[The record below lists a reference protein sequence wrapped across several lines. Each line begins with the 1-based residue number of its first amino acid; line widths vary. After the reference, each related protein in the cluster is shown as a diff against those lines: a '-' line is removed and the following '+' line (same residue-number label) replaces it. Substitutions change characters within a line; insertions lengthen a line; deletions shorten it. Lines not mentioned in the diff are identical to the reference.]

1 MNDDEF
7 ENFLAELAAFAEEA
21 EMEDDEEDSDDW
33 DWDDEGGDLFD
44 E

>member
-1 MNDDEF
+1 MDDDEF
-7 ENFLAELAAFAEEA
+7 EAFLSELRAFAEET
-21 EMEDDEEDSDDW
+21 EMEEDEDDDNW

>member
-1 MNDDEF
+1 MDDDEF
-7 ENFLAELAAFAEEA
+7 EAFLAELRAFAEET
-21 EMEDDEEDSDDW
+21 EMEDDEDDGDDW

>member
-1 MNDDEF
+1 MNEDEF
-7 ENFLAELAAFAEEA
+7 EQFLAELAAFAEET
-21 EMEDDEEDSDDW
+21 EMEDDEDNDDW